1 VTGGPFARTGNGM
14 AGSSGSPARTTGTN
28 SHRAEAPWA
37 TRRGDPA
44 HHIAFRRRI
53 YRRPGDLLR
62 DLAVVARHPRTLLR
76 LLRGTSIEPAF
87 RERLMLAVTATN
99 RCRYCA
105 ALHQQMAVRAGVPA
119 AEALRILHGSVGDAP
134 PEQLPALL
142 YAQAWAERDG
152 RADVVQRAALRRLYG
167 RDGAAAIEVALH
179 CIRIGNLSGNTADFL
194 LCRLSRGRH
203 GCDPPLRTRRRS
215 PPPS

>member
-1 VTGGPFARTGNGM
+1 MV
-14 AGSSGSPARTTGTN
+14 GSSGSPAPTTG
-28 SHRAEAPWA
+28 ADAPRVESPWPM
-37 TRRGDPA
+37 RWDDPA
-44 HHIAFRRRI
+44 HHVAFRRRI

-62 DLAVVARHPRTLLR
+62 DLAVVARHPRALLR
-76 LLRGTSIEPAF
+76 LLRGTSIEPSF
-87 RERLMLAVTATN
+87 RERLMLVVTATN

-119 AEALRILHGSVGDAP
+119 AEARRILGGSVGDAP
-134 PEQLPALL
+134 PEQLPALV

-152 RADVVQRAALRRLYG
+152 RADMVQRAALRRLYG

-203 GCDPPLRTRRRS
+203 GCDPPLRARRRF
-215 PPPS
+215 PPPG